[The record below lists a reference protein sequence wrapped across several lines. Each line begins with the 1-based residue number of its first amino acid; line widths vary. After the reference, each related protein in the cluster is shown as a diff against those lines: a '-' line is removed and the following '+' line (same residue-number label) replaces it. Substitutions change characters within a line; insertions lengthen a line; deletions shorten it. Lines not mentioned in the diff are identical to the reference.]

1 LLDRIDIQVEMPS
14 LSKEEIAGLSIG
26 ESSAV
31 IRKRVN
37 EARKFSAE
45 RFKDGSGVY
54 CNAKMT
60 ARQIRD
66 NCILDESASSLISKA
81 YEAIG
86 LSARGYDRI
95 LKVART
101 IADLDQSPIIT
112 ALHMGEAIQL
122 RTLDRNY
129 F

>member
-1 LLDRIDIQVEMPS
+1 MPS
-14 LSKEEIAGLSIG
+14 LSKDEIAGMSVG
-26 ESSAV
+26 ESSET
-31 IRKRVN
+31 IRERVN
-37 EARKFSAE
+37 GARRFSAE

-66 NCILDESASSLISKA
+66 YCVLDDSASKLLSDA
-81 YEAIG
+81 YESIG

-101 IADLDQSPIIT
+101 IADLDQSEKIT
-112 ALHMGEAIQL
+112 AMHMAEAIQL